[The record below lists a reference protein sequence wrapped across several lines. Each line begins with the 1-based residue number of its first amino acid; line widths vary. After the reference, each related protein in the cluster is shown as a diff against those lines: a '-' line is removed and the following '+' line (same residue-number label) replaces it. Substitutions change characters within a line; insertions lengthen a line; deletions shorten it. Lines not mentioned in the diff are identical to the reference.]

1 MPQIITTLWPAITS
15 PEILKDL
22 YNQWVRILRCNFTH
36 EIEESIV
43 VKLAIIHEVEKE
55 IGGKFQ
61 LMMDIEGP
69 SIRTGKLDRPRM
81 YKKEEQFKLVVVEK
95 ILESNDLFCD
105 FPGIINAVKVGDI
118 VRIESGLFDTIV
130 REKWSDYILLEAMN
144 DFTMTSK
151 RHINLPGVHID
162 MPTITEK
169 DKQDIAYGIKAW
181 FDQIAISFCRSAA
194 DIQEV
199 RELIKTNN
207 QIKLI
212 AKIENQEGLDHL
224 DEIIDASDMVMVARG
239 DLWTELPLEKIPEIQ
254 MDIVKKCKFKHTP
267 VIIATQ
273 MLSSMV
279 NSPAPTRA
287 EVSDIFLATLEG
299 ADYLMLSEETTIGLH
314 PVEAVKMM
322 NKVIEEVHNGR

>member
-1 MPQIITTLWPAITS
+1 MPQIITTLGPAITS

-22 YNQWVRILRCNFTH
+22 YTQGVRILRANFTH
-36 EIEESIV
+36 ETSESIV
-43 VKLAIIHEVEKE
+43 VKLAIIHEVEQE
-55 IGGKFQ
+55 IGGKFS

-69 SIRTGKLDRPRM
+69 SIRTGKLDRPTP
-81 YKKEEQFKLVVVEK
+81 YKKGEKFKLMVVEK
-95 ILESNDLFCD
+95 ILENNDLFCD
-105 FPGIINAVKVGDI
+105 FPGIIDNVKVGDI

-130 REKWSDYILLEAMN
+130 REIGSEYILLEALN

-151 RHINLPGVHID
+151 RHINLPGLHID
-162 MPTITEK
+162 MPTITDK
-169 DKQDIAYGIKAW
+169 DKQDIAYALEAK
-181 FDQIAISFCRSAA
+181 FDYIAISFCRSAA

-199 RELIKTNN
+199 RNLTNN

-239 DLWTELPLEKIPEIQ
+239 DLGTELPLEKLPEVQ

-279 NSPAPTRA
+279 TSPAPTRA

-322 NKVIEEVHNGR
+322 NKVIAEVQNGR